1 LKKGGREEKE
11 AAGLWIRLV
20 KCYGLVLREVSRP
33 QRGLTLPQFDCLA
46 QLLRHPEGLTA
57 GDLSRSLLVTAGN
70 LTGIVGRLQARG
82 LVSRRPHPRD
92 RRAALLFLT
101 PHGHR
106 LALVEVARHERRLA
120 RLFTGLPPAGR
131 LRLRMA
137 LDRLRETLEPRPLR
151 RSA

>member
-1 LKKGGREEKE
+1 MKGGKE

-20 KCYGLVLREVSRP
+20 KCYGLLLREVSRP

-57 GDLSRSLLVTAGN
+57 GALSRTLLVTAGN
-70 LTGIVGRLQARG
+70 LTGIVGRLQGRG
-82 LVSRRPHPRD
+82 LIVRRPHPLD

-106 LALVEVARHERRLA
+106 LTLGEVARHERHLE
-120 RLFTGLPPAGR
+120 RLFTGLPPAER
-131 LRLRMA
+131 LRLRTA
-137 LDRLRETLEPRPLR
+137 LDHLRETLEPRQLR